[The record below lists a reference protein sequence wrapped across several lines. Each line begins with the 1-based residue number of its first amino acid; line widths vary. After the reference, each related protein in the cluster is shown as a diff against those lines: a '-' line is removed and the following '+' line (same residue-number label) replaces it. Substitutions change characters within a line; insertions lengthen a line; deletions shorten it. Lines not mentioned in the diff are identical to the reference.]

1 MDPRAQKEIIP
12 YDVERLR
19 GSIEKHEENIVSM
32 ETAITNERS
41 AISDE
46 QVMIAT
52 LEARKK
58 ELDVSTQ

>member
-12 YDVERLR
+12 YDLERLK

-32 ETAITNERS
+32 EEAIKGERQL
-41 AISDE
+41 ISDE

-58 ELDVSTQ
+58 ELNGGAK